1 MSIKYKSAMIMFMML
16 LLVIIG
22 GVSATDVNQTSDALS
37 QDESDE
43 TISSENQDL
52 LSSDDSFT
60 DLQDEINAKDN
71 VILDR
76 NYTFNDTKDQTIIIN
91 KDITIDG
98 NGHAIDANGK
108 SNIFFVNTTTVT

>member
-76 NYTFNDTKDQTIIIN
+76 NYT
-91 KDITIDG
+91 
-98 NGHAIDANGK
+98 
-108 SNIFFVNTTTVT
+108 